1 MQVNTDSISML
12 HKAVLETELQNL
24 ESERQSSG
32 KRTLLYEPVKFWLE
46 DRIAEL
52 EGEANG

>member
-12 HKAVLETELQNL
+12 HKAVLETELQIL

-46 DRIAEL
+46 DRIAKL
-52 EGEANG
+52 KGKANG

>member
-24 ESERQSSG
+24 ESERRSSG
-32 KRTLLYEPVKFWLE
+32 QRTLLYEPVKFWLE
-46 DRIAEL
+46 DRIAKL
-52 EGEANG
+52 KGKANG